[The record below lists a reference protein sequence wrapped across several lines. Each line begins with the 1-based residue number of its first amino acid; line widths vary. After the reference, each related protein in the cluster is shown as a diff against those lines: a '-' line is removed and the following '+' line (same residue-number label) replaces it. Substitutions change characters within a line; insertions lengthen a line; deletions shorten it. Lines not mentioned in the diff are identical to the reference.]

1 MDDEELKIGILL
13 TPPKEIYYNS
23 LYDSCQYTY
32 NRYLCNFSFSFSNY
46 FQPNNILA
54 HENELKKVC
63 IKLAFDDRR
72 NIVYDDCTCFKTG
85 ICRSSLS
92 CRRTERRKSVLAVN
106 NNDAYD
112 NSYNSNNIVL
122 SSNECIYM
130 NVKEYDTYWLC
141 ALGNSMSQ
149 KNKVLVTSNHGN
161 ENQVKYWY
169 NIFDLDCDEDMELPA
184 SLYKRRSID
193 NSIVHHVVMEN
204 VHFNRASNC
213 DDENN
218 MSCKKGFLYKDE
230 ISYYKFLHR
239 NRKLENNISEIDVVT
254 AENVFGENH
263 EMLDKGTGKDARC
276 SSNIKRLDIGTGNSS
291 NIAMVEYDDGN
302 YCNESLIN
310 NTVKSEHIIKKYDI
324 LPINSNRPFVSVN
337 EATSDYGK
345 DLDFWKESRMS
356 RNVFDTLNASKTRII
371 IEPFLDEYRDIVCE
385 ESYEASVKIVKL
397 FMKMKSVLYA
407 NFNVLFFNSCPAID
421 MYTSR
426 EYIYHL
432 FHIDYFNFKNNIPSL
447 ENSESKENVNNDG
460 CDYLRCY
467 SSMSSSSSSSSSS
480 DVDDNDE
487 YYYSDVDEDNNNNTI
502 NNNVQPQQ
510 GVGVEQVI
518 VNQGVELENVV
529 DMETQ
534 QEQERVLLL
543 ETQQRHLEE
552 QQYLLQSSINISNN
566 ISSNNACE
574 QIDEEMSSDY
584 STNTI
589 PSIPS
594 SKLLQGCEDE
604 SSDNCCYFHK
614 NNELYGD
621 DGNDDGR
628 LPSTSKNIKISECEE
643 IRESLKFINITRLF
657 ELELDNNV
665 PYFLDHLDVN
675 NEVESLMKSSLYDY
689 YTHLQ
694 VGKNDSIWVGDIL
707 YRHNISYMVSPNI
720 IDWTE
725 TPLQK
730 INIEPGVYKISSNDI
745 KLTTKI
751 GKDDVRALK
760 EYYDDCIVC
769 ESICNS
775 IYEME
780 NKQKDEKQSNV
791 NLVRVWWPDNNTKIE
806 CTDEEELD
814 YGTNKPFDRFVHMW
828 AKSADDVKQMPHIS
842 RNWWDILDKDINNRA
857 RKFETNLDSFLWY
870 YNNVKYYNVDRKKDE
885 ECKISSILSSID
897 VRRNRFMH
905 ATKLVIK
912 NPNTFFLRK
921 NLVTCEINEFGLKG
935 SVMSIVDQDTH
946 EVCGVLMNDVKGV
959 TRLLKHNNR
968 NVSSAFG
975 VHFESKQYS
984 EMSKE
989 IRTLFDHM
997 IRSHTMH
1004 SNYMDNAFPSNN
1016 RNFSLISS
1024 TDVLCFGC
1032 SNFINSRIT
1041 NESKKD
1047 SYIDICAKIQPN
1059 VSRWLQVN
1067 SSVNNN
1073 SCPDES
1079 GSK

>member
-1 MDDEELKIGILL
+1 
-13 TPPKEIYYNS
+13 
-23 LYDSCQYTY
+23 
-32 NRYLCNFSFSFSNY
+32 
-46 FQPNNILA
+46 
-54 HENELKKVC
+54 
-63 IKLAFDDRR
+63 
-72 NIVYDDCTCFKTG
+72 
-85 ICRSSLS
+85 
-92 CRRTERRKSVLAVN
+92 
-106 NNDAYD
+106 
-112 NSYNSNNIVL
+112 
-122 SSNECIYM
+122 M

-161 ENQVKYWY
+161 ENQVKCWN
-169 NIFDLDCDEDMELPA
+169 NIFDLNCDGDMELPT

-204 VHFNRASNC
+204 VHFNRARNC

-263 EMLDKGTGKDARC
+263 EMLD
-276 SSNIKRLDIGTGNSS
+276 
-291 NIAMVEYDDGN
+291 
-302 YCNESLIN
+302 ESIN
-310 NTVKSEHIIKKYDI
+310 NSTVKSEHIIQKYDI
-324 LPINSNRPFVSVN
+324 LPINLNRPFVSVN

-356 RNVFDTLNASKTRII
+356 RDVFDTLNASKTRII

-385 ESYEASVKIVKL
+385 ESYDTTVKIVKL
-397 FMKMKSVLYA
+397 FMKMKSILYA

-447 ENSESKENVNNDG
+447 ENSESKENVYNDG
-460 CDYLRCY
+460 CDNLRCY
-467 SSMSSSSSSSSSS
+467 SSMSSSSSCSS
-480 DVDDNDE
+480 DVDDSDE
-487 YYYSDVDEDNNNNTI
+487 YYYSDVDEDNNNI
-502 NNNVQPQQ
+502 NNNVQPRQ

-529 DMETQ
+529 DMETR

-552 QQYLLQSSINISNN
+552 QQYLLQSSINIS
-566 ISSNNACE
+566 SNNAYE
-574 QIDEEMSSDY
+574 QIDEEMSSDC

-604 SSDNCCYFHK
+604 SSNNNCCNFHK

-621 DGNDDGR
+621 DGNDDDDR
-628 LPSTSKNIKISECEE
+628 LPSTSKNVKISKCEE
-643 IRESLKFINITRLF
+643 IRLNLKFINITRLF

-694 VGKNDSIWVGDIL
+694 VGKHDSIWVGDIL
-707 YRHNISYMVSPNI
+707 YRHNNSYMVSPNI

-751 GKDDVRALK
+751 GKDDIRALK

-791 NLVRVWWPDNNTKIE
+791 NLVRVWWPDDNTKIE

-870 YNNVKYYNVDRKKDE
+870 YNNVKYYNVDRKQDE
-885 ECKISSILSSID
+885 ECKINSTLSSID

-959 TRLLKHNNR
+959 TRLLKHNSR

-1067 SSVNNN
+1067 NSVNNN

-1079 GSK
+1079 G

>member
-1 MDDEELKIGILL
+1 MDDEDLKIGILL
-13 TPPKEIYYNS
+13 TPPNEIYYNS
-23 LYDSCQYTY
+23 LYDTCQYMY

-46 FQPNNILA
+46 FKPNNILA

-92 CRRTERRKSVLAVN
+92 CRITERRKSVAEGN
-106 NNDAYD
+106 NTDDYD
-112 NSYNSNNIVL
+112 NNYISKNIVL
-122 SSNECIYM
+122 SSNKCIYM
-130 NVKEYDTYWLC
+130 DVKEYNTYWLC

-149 KNKVLVTSNHGN
+149 RNKLLVTSNHGN
-161 ENQVKYWY
+161 ENQVKYW
-169 NIFDLDCDEDMELPA
+169 NNLFDLNCDEDMELPT

-193 NSIVHHVVMEN
+193 NSIVHHVMMEN
-204 VHFNRASNC
+204 VYFNKAINC

-254 AENVFGENH
+254 AENFFGENH
-263 EMLDKGTGKDARC
+263 EMLDKGTTGKDARC
-276 SSNIKRLDIGTGNSS
+276 SSDTKMLDICNSN
-291 NIAMVEYDDGN
+291 NITMMEYGDEN
-302 YCNESLIN
+302 CCNGSRNN
-310 NTVKSEHIIKKYDI
+310 NTVKSKHIIQKYDI
-324 LPINSNRPFVSVN
+324 LPINPNRPFVTVN

-356 RNVFDTLNASKTRII
+356 RYVFDTLNASKTRII
-371 IEPFLDEYRDIVCE
+371 IEPFLDEYKDIVCE
-385 ESYEASVKIVKL
+385 ESYDTTVKIVKL
-397 FMKMKSVLYA
+397 FMKMKYILYS
-407 NFNVLFFNSCPAID
+407 NFSVLFFNSCPAID

-426 EYIYHL
+426 EYIYHV

-447 ENSESKENVNNDG
+447 KNNEFKKNVDNDDDD

-467 SSMSSSSSSSSSS
+467 SSMSSSSLYSSFS

-487 YYYSDVDEDNNNNTI
+487 YYYSDVDENNNFI

-510 GVGVEQVI
+510 GIVEEQVNI

-529 DMETQ
+529 DMETN
-534 QEQERVLLL
+534 QEREQVLSL
-543 ETQQRHLEE
+543 ESQRGHLEE
-552 QQYLLQSSINISNN
+552 QQYLLQSSSINGN
-566 ISSNNACE
+566 NNAYE
-574 QIDEEMSSDY
+574 QINEEMSSDS

-604 SSDNCCYFHK
+604 SSNNCCNFHK
-614 NNELYGD
+614 TIELYGD
-621 DGNDDGR
+621 DGNDDSDER
-628 LPSTSKNIKISECEE
+628 LPSTSKNVKISEET
-643 IRESLKFINITRLF
+643 RENLKFINFTRLF
-657 ELELDNNV
+657 ELELGNNV

-675 NEVESLMKSSLYDY
+675 NEVELLMKSSLYDY

-694 VGKNDSIWVGDIL
+694 VGKNDSIWVGDIS

-751 GKDDVRALK
+751 GKDDIRALK

-775 IYEME
+775 IYQME
-780 NKQKDEKQSNV
+780 TKQKDEKQSNV

-814 YGTNKPFDRFVHMW
+814 YGTNKPFDRYVHMW
-828 AKSADDVKQMPHIS
+828 AKSADDVKQIPHIS
-842 RNWWDILDKDINNRA
+842 RNWWDILDKDLNNRA
-857 RKFETNLDSFLWY
+857 RKFENNLDSFLWY
-870 YNNVKYYNVDRKKDE
+870 YNNVKYYNVDRKQDE
-885 ECKISSILSSID
+885 ECKINLILSSID
-897 VRRNRFMH
+897 VRRYRFMH

-946 EVCGVLMNDVKGV
+946 EVCGVLMNDVKGA

-975 VHFESKQYS
+975 VHFESKQYY

-997 IRSHTMH
+997 IRSHNMH
-1004 SNYMDNAFPSNN
+1004 STYMDNAFPSNN

-1067 SSVNNN
+1067 NSVNNN